1 MGTFLL
7 WRRVREKMSGL
18 QEEILRRINRG
29 KKRDREYNIFLAPIF
44 QSYRLGM
51 LDLKV
56 LVTNKEHI

>member
-7 WRRVREKMSGL
+7 WRRVREKMRGL